1 MNPLGLAE
9 ILGHEAALV
18 LFYTAILADLPFE
31 NGLDAEYGLSFG
43 SIDDL
48 PHTTRNLAV
57 HLALERAA
65 PLRPLGGHLSLM
77 RIEPGLSQGNSRVVG
92 RISSLL

>member
-1 MNPLGLAE
+1 MNPLDLAE
-9 ILGHEAALV
+9 TLGHEAALV
-18 LFYTAILADLPFE
+18 FFYTAILADLPFK
-31 NGLDAEYGLSFG
+31 NGLGAEYGFSFG

-65 PLRPLGGHLSLM
+65 PLRPLGGHL
-77 RIEPGLSQGNSRVVG
+77 RFVQGGGLVR
-92 RISSLL
+92 

>member
-1 MNPLGLAE
+1 MNPLDRAE

-18 LFYTAILADLPFE
+18 LFYTAILADLPFK
-31 NGLDAEYGLSFG
+31 NSLGAEYGFSFG

-48 PHTTRNLAV
+48 QHTTRNLAV

-65 PLRPLGGHLSLM
+65 PLRLLGGHLSLVQGD
-77 RIEPGLSQGNSRVVG
+77 GLVR
-92 RISSLL
+92 

>member
-1 MNPLGLAE
+1 MNPLDLAE

-18 LFYTAILADLPFE
+18 LFYTTILAYLPFK
-31 NGLDAEYGLSFG
+31 NGLGAEYRFSFG

-48 PHTTRNLAV
+48 PHTTHNLAV

-65 PLRPLGGHLSLM
+65 PLRLLGGHFSLVQGG
-77 RIEPGLSQGNSRVVG
+77 GLVR
-92 RISSLL
+92 